1 MIHLISLV
9 LLPLSFAT
17 PLFDFH
23 PNLQPPYI
31 NVPLV
36 TFDGGESTT
45 FKFHELNDPVMVRK
59 SIAFRY
65 INCKSLRRQP

>member
-1 MIHLISLV
+1 MMYLLSII
-9 LLPLSFAT
+9 LLPLAFAT

-23 PNLQPPYI
+23 QKLQLSYI

-45 FKFHELNDPVMVRK
+45 FKFHELNDPVMVRIII
-59 SIAFRY
+59 SHLGISN
-65 INCKSLRRQP
+65 I

>member
-1 MIHLISLV
+1 MYLLSII
-9 LLPLSFAT
+9 LLPLALAT

-23 PNLQPPYI
+23 QKLQLSYI

-45 FKFHELNDPVMVRK
+45 FEFHELNDPVMVRIII
-59 SIAFRY
+59 SHLGISN
-65 INCKSLRRQP
+65 I